1 MARAGGPFD
10 GLGIGPRGRPMDEIL
25 RTLQSGFGNLAAYLA
40 GHVLLCLLP
49 AFAIAGAMTALVPRA
64 SVTRWLGPTARPW
77 VAYPAAIAAGSL
89 LAVCS
94 CTVVPLFAGI
104 YRRGAGL
111 GPAVA
116 FLFFAPAGNVLAL
129 ASTGS
134 ILGADFAVARLS
146 LCLAF
151 GVGIGGAMAALFRR
165 REGERSTANDAGFG
179 DAATWPPGAIAVLL
193 ALLALLV
200 AGTLKVAPLAAT
212 VLDVAVPAAWAQVAE
227 QRLAAWL
234 PFDPSR
240 GEEGVSLHGAA
251 LIALL
256 LALAVVAARAFA
268 RLGDGVPRIVHVALA
283 LLGATLLVAALPV
296 RAQDGQLHVVVTGR
310 TLAVGAALL
319 AVVRGARRL
328 PDDAWQSWL
337 WESWRFVQQ
346 IAGLLLL
353 GVFLVGV
360 ARAWLQPEWIR
371 AVAGDNSLL
380 ANAAAV
386 GFGVFLYFPTLVEV
400 PVARLF
406 LDLGMHPGPLL
417 AYLMADPE
425 LSLQSMLMVGAVLGR
440 SRAAAYVGLVAA
452 FSTVAGLLH
461 GAAHD
466 GAAWAGWAI
475 RLAPFGVAA
484 LLLVAWRAGRGRAHA
499 MAIVTSPGGER

>member
-1 MARAGGPFD
+1 MHDF
-10 GLGIGPRGRPMDEIL
+10 L

-77 VAYPAAIAAGSL
+77 VAYPAALAAGSL

-94 CTVVPLFAGI
+94 CTVVPRFAGI

-134 ILGADFAVARLS
+134 ILGADFAVARLA

-151 GVGIGGAMAALFRR
+151 GVGIGAAMAGLFRR
-165 REGERSTANDAGFG
+165 SEGERRAGG
-179 DAATWPPGAIAVLL
+179 DGGFTGAVSWPPGAVAVLV
-193 ALLALLV
+193 ALVALLV

-212 VLDVAVPAAWAQVAE
+212 VLDVAVPAAWAQATE
-227 QRLAAWL
+227 QRLAAWV
-234 PFDPSR
+234 PFDASK
-240 GEEGVSLHGAA
+240 GEEGVSLHGAL

-256 LALAVVAARAFA
+256 LALAVASARGFA
-268 RLGDGVPRIVHVALA
+268 RLGDGVPRAVYAALV
-283 LLGATLLVAALPV
+283 LLGVTLLVAALPL
-296 RAQDGQLHVVVTGR
+296 RAIDGRLHLVVTGR
-310 TLAVGAALL
+310 TLAVGAALA
-319 AVVRGARRL
+319 AVARSARRL
-328 PDDAWQSWL
+328 PDDVWQNWL

-440 SRAAAYVGLVAA
+440 GKAAAYVALVAA

-475 RLAPFGVAA
+475 RLAPFAVAA
-484 LLLVAWRAGRGRAHA
+484 TLLGAGRAGRRRAGGAAIPKPQGDGR
-499 MAIVTSPGGER
+499 